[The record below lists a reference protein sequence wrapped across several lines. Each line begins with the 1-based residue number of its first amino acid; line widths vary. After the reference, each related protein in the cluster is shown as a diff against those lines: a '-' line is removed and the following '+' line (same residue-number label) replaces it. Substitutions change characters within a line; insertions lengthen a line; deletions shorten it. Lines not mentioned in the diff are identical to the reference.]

1 MPLHHRVTE
10 DSEIPLFR
18 PVALIF
24 VAGSSLSIDQA
35 PPAGWRSYE
44 MSDEPSYPGRRDSAC
59 MTSMRYRN
67 AGKAEG
73 LID

>member
-10 DSEIPLFR
+10 DSEIPLSR

-35 PPAGWRSYE
+35 PPAGWRNYE
-44 MSDEPSYPGRRDSAC
+44 MSDAC
-59 MTSMRYRN
+59 TINR
-67 AGKAEG
+67 AG
-73 LID
+73 LIRRV